1 MWSIELIVVGLMIVL
16 NSVFAAYEIA
26 LASVG
31 EGRLHTLEKER
42 QGGAKAALRMKQKM
56 EASLAVVQ
64 IGITLVGAIAAA
76 TSGAGAEEAIE
87 PTLRE
92 WGFSAKIAQFLAI
105 ALVVAPLVVVTILF
119 GELVPKVFALRN
131 KEWIC
136 LTLSPFMQWFSYCVW
151 PAVWFLE
158 TSVRGIV
165 WLFESRKKTN
175 DEEDDPAIQ
184 ELHSAASLAR
194 VMRLIGHRQEGII
207 LSATR
212 LAESSLR
219 EVMLPAQYIGMLS
232 LGQSL
237 GEALITAHQEMHT
250 RFPITEEP
258 GNPQK
263 IIGYV
268 NFKDIVVAL
277 RLSDKKPTLADLV
290 RRLPSYDVDT
300 PVADCLEH
308 LIRERNHIAL
318 VRDTNQR
325 VVGLVT
331 LEDIIEELVG
341 EIHDEYD
348 RIPAHLTPVGQG
360 WISGGFVSLLQLQNV
375 TGIKLPSL
383 GEKPIYTVSDWIVQ
397 RLGRPPQ
404 GGDEL
409 MEDGFRIVVRKT
421 RHIFVQE
428 AFVTRT
434 VTDETAMENE
444 DADLEPAA
452 DRT

>member
-1 MWSIELIVVGLMIVL
+1 
-16 NSVFAAYEIA
+16 
-26 LASVG
+26 
-31 EGRLHTLEKER
+31 
-42 QGGAKAALRMKQKM
+42 
-56 EASLAVVQ
+56 
-64 IGITLVGAIAAA
+64 
-76 TSGAGAEEAIE
+76 
-87 PTLRE
+87 
-92 WGFSAKIAQFLAI
+92 
-105 ALVVAPLVVVTILF
+105 
-119 GELVPKVFALRN
+119 
-131 KEWIC
+131 
-136 LTLSPFMQWFSYCVW
+136 
-151 PAVWFLE
+151 VWFLE

>member
-1 MWSIELIVVGLMIVL
+1 MWSIELIVVGLMILL

-26 LASVG
+26 LASIG
-31 EGRLHTLEKER
+31 EGRLHTLAKEHR
-42 QGGAKAALRMKQKM
+42 SGAKAALRMKKKM

-87 PTLRE
+87 PLLRE
-92 WGFSAKIAQFLAI
+92 WGFSAKVAQFLAI
-105 ALVVAPLVVVTILF
+105 ALVVAPLVVVTILV

-131 KEWIC
+131 KEAVC

-165 WLFESRKKTN
+165 WLFESRRKKN
-175 DEEDDPAIQ
+175 DDEEEEDPAIQ

-212 LAESSLR
+212 LAESNLR
-219 EVMLPAQYIGMLS
+219 EVMLPAEYIGMLTV
-232 LGQSL
+232 GQSL

-250 RFPITEEP
+250 RFPITEEA
-258 GNPQK
+258 GNPQR
-263 IIGYV
+263 IVGYV

-277 RLSDKKPTLADLV
+277 RLSDQKPTLDDLV
-290 RRLPSYDVDT
+290 RRLPSYNVDT

-318 VRDTNQR
+318 VRDANKR

-360 WISGGFVSLLQLQNV
+360 WISGGFVSLVQLQNL

-383 GEKPIYTVSDWIVQ
+383 GEKPIYTLSDWIVQ

-404 GGDEL
+404 GGDEIVD
-409 MEDGFRIVVRKT
+409 DGFRIVVRKT
-421 RHIFVQE
+421 RHVFVQE
-428 AFVTRT
+428 AFVTRIT
-434 VTDETAMENE
+434 PLDSESEEATSD
-444 DADLEPAA
+444 DLAVK
-452 DRT
+452 